1 MSTDWGRNP
10 RVSLDDNIS
19 LKTSDSSEYVQHN
32 NMYFAFVDVLG
43 FQQTFEEHRDDETT
57 EFAQRYQ
64 KVFGYFSRLMNNAKF
79 MQRSGR
85 DECVSAA
92 GQTSDSLY
100 FYTERID
107 FLAAF
112 VKIYSHFILYA
123 MSQDVFFR
131 GGISQGVLFVNKP
144 HQFYGDSVIKAF
156 LMESTIAKLPRVAV
170 DQKTYEELKPM
181 LGERCF
187 NYDKGR
193 YYIVPFINIKIEDIA
208 EYYDPSFEFE
218 EIGEKQI
225 QEIEG
230 NIKKNHNRFEFIEGT
245 YQKYE
250 YLSNCFKTSEIK
262 SAKE

>member
-1 MSTDWGRNP
+1 MSVDWGKNP
-10 RVSLDDNIS
+10 SVSLDDDIS
-19 LKTSDSSEYVQHN
+19 LTTIDSSEYVPHN

-43 FQQTFEEHRDDETT
+43 FQQTFDEHRNDKSTK
-57 EFAQRYQ
+57 FAERYQ
-64 KVFGYFSRLMNNAKF
+64 KVFGYFSRLMNRAKF
-79 MQRSGR
+79 MQGNGR
-85 DECVSAA
+85 DESICAA

-100 FYTERID
+100 FYTDRID

-131 GGISQGVLFVNKP
+131 GGISQGVLFINEP
-144 HQFYGDSVIKAF
+144 YQFYGDSVIKAF

-170 DQKTYEELKPM
+170 DQKTYEELKPI
-181 LGERCF
+181 LGEHCF
-187 NYDKGR
+187 NNEKGR
-193 YYIVPFINIKIEDIA
+193 YYIVPFINIKIEDIR
-208 EYYDPSFEFE
+208 EYYDSNFTFE

-225 QEIEG
+225 SDIED
-230 NIKKNHNRFEFIEGT
+230 NIERNHSRFEFIEGT

-250 YLSNCFKTSEIK
+250 YLSTCFGNSEFK